1 MDRILLV
8 TRNQSKHPDRG
19 CAKASHDGRI
29 SGRGEFNRASPKKMC
44 EKFWT
49 LSANGGFLG
58 KYLRQEMAQNSKET
72 NLSAIL
78 GRSHPG
84 CTPSSSLLQYREIR
98 NHKSEKLFQVT
109 KNPAG
114 EKIAE
119 EPAESLARHQN
130 CQFRENVRGTNF
142 KGSQLFKLLQT
153 QKKEVRRA
161 QRFTDFSFRLVP
173 KGRLELPCRCQH

>member
-1 MDRILLV
+1 M
-8 TRNQSKHPDRG
+8 
-19 CAKASHDGRI
+19 
-29 SGRGEFNRASPKKMC
+29 
-44 EKFWT
+44 
-49 LSANGGFLG
+49 ANGGFLG

-153 QKKEVRRA
+153 QKKKKSAELNALRTFLFIWCRRGDSNSHA
-161 QRFTDFSFRLVP
+161 VASTRP
-173 KGRLELPCRCQH
+173 

>member
-1 MDRILLV
+1 M
-8 TRNQSKHPDRG
+8 
-19 CAKASHDGRI
+19 
-29 SGRGEFNRASPKKMC
+29 
-44 EKFWT
+44 
-49 LSANGGFLG
+49 ANGGFLG

-153 QKKEVRRA
+153 QKKRSP
-161 QRFTDFSFRLVP
+161 QSSTLYGLFFSFGAEGETRTP
-173 KGRLELPCRCQH
+173 MPLPALDPEPSVSTNSTTSALL